1 MNVMLYMCY
10 LGCTVWIKPTYFL
23 QKSKIVQ
30 SIYTKAFYI
39 VFDILNEEKEKKK
52 NNKNYK
58 QTRNKRLEAVED
70 KAILVSRKPKLYSKL

>member
-30 SIYTKAFYI
+30 GIYTKAFYI
-39 VFDILNEEKEKKK
+39 VFDTLNEGKEKKK
-52 NNKNYK
+52 K
-58 QTRNKRLEAVED
+58 T
-70 KAILVSRKPKLYSKL
+70 KPKTKNQKPEINYLKL